1 MPLTRSTPRIL
12 DATSDAEETSGTN
25 TTTYT
30 TSTKASLVLPV
41 GVWIVEMFAKVTA
54 GNNGTPTSSSVKT
67 APSFS
72 GTSSM
77 GSIIL
82 MAGFSVNEFINP
94 ANLQMTENGARIW
107 NFDNLANFGGNR
119 AVIDYRRFKAT
130 VTASG
135 TMAIQFAPAVA
146 VASQFA
152 RLLFGS
158 YIKATSVS

>member
-1 MPLTRSTPRIL
+1 MPLTRTTPRIL

-41 GVWIVEMFAKVTA
+41 GVWIVEAFIKATA

-67 APSFS
+67 GLSFS
-72 GTSSM
+72 GTSTM
-77 GSIIL
+77 DSIIL
-82 MAGFSVNEFINP
+82 MAGGSANEYINP
-94 ANLQMTENGARIW
+94 ATLAMAENGTRLW
-107 NFDNLANFGGNR
+107 NYDLSSNFAGYRG
-119 AVIDYRRFKAT
+119 AIDYRRFKAI

-135 TMAIQFAPAVA
+135 TMAIQFAPAAA

-158 YIKATSVS
+158 YIRATNVS

>member
-30 TSTKASLVLPV
+30 TSTKASLVIPV
-41 GVWIVEMFAKVTA
+41 GVWIVEVFAKVTA
-54 GNNGTPTSSSVKT
+54 GNNGTPSSSSVKT

-72 GTSSM
+72 GTSAM
-77 GSIIL
+77 GSITL
-82 MAGFSVNEFINP
+82 MSGYSSNEYINP
-94 ANLQMTENGARIW
+94 ATLAMSENGSRIW

-119 AVIDYRRFKAT
+119 GVIDYRRFKAS

-135 TMAIQFAPAVA
+135 TMAIQFAPAAA

-152 RLLFGS
+152 RLLYGS

>member
-41 GVWIVEMFAKVTA
+41 GVWIVETFAKSTA
-54 GNNGTPTSSSVKT
+54 GNNGTPTSSSVKIGL
-67 APSFS
+67 SFS
-72 GTSSM
+72 GTSTM
-77 GSIIL
+77 NSIIL
-82 MAGFSVNEFINP
+82 MQGGSANEYINP
-94 ANLQMTENGARIW
+94 ASLQIAENGSRLW
-107 NFDNLANFGGNR
+107 NFDNSFNFGGFR
-119 AVIDYRRFKAT
+119 AGIDYRRFKAN

-135 TMAIQFAPAVA
+135 TMAIQFAPAAA